1 MDLLKKLKAG
11 RDAIATVEINGVTL
25 GLRIL
30 TDQDYQTAGLAADA
44 LLIKHDTELSLS
56 NSELFEAEKSLQL
69 IALAVVDPTTK
80 AQVFPNAD
88 TARSTLTRDDKKL
101 ITEKYLEHERQFSP
115 SARTMDDAALA
126 GLIEEVKKNPET
138 PRLNDLSGDGLRKLI
153 VSLVSL
159 PPS

>member
-1 MDLLKKLKAG
+1 MDLLQKLKSS
-11 RDAIATVEINGVTL
+11 RDAIGTVEINGVTL

-44 LLIKHDTELSLS
+44 LLLKHDTELSLS
-56 NSELFEAEKSLQL
+56 NSEVFEAEKSLQL
-69 IALAVVDPTTK
+69 IALAVVDPVTK

-88 TARSTLTRDDKKL
+88 VARATLTRDDKKL

-115 SARTMDDAALA
+115 SMRTMDDEELT

-138 PRLNDLSGDGLRKLI
+138 PRLKGLSGDGLRKLI
-153 VSLVSL
+153 SSLVSRL
-159 PPS
+159 PN